1 MSNNPQELIKEASL
15 LLSKLAQAPD
25 LVQQVIN
32 DCEQRLKD
40 IGLEEQL
47 KNANLR
53 PEIIPEIIKQNETLR
68 LKDNAAKTLANV
80 AKALEL
86 PDGKIT
92 TWLDFANVYAKS
104 KGYVLVKKNR
114 VKRKAKG
121 GVEMSVDEQK
131 VATARLAK
139 GEDKKDIAKSLGK
152 DGRSFNRIMAKE
164 ISLHAK
170 KAVNSK

>member
-92 TWLDFANVYAKS
+92 TWLEFANVYAKS

-131 VATARLAK
+131 VASARLAK
-139 GEDKKDIAKSLGK
+139 GEAAKDIAKNMNK
-152 DGRSFNRIMAKE
+152 DGRSFRKIMKDV
-164 ISLHAK
+164 IYLHAK
-170 KAVNSK
+170 KSVNSK